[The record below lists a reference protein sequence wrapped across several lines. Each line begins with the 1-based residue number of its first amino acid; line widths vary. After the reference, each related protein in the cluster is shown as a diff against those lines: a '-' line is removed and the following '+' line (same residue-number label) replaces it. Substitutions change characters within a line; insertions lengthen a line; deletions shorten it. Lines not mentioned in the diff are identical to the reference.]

1 MNSQSKGGSGFDPDL
16 AAKIEALEKQQS
28 LQKRCPHCG
37 TSTTSQ
43 RLTCENCGNYFERGA
58 EQTAWDDKQAG
69 LTRAGNMTE
78 EEAQLAALKSYLVKR
93 VLAKCIDSVIVGS
106 VICLEFMTYF
116 GTVRAFNSMPQY
128 APLMLTLLCWGM
140 PVLVVITVLCYQAAF
155 EASPIQATPGKLA
168 LGLYVVD
175 TEGKQMRSEPLI
187 FKAFL
192 SALPAFGFAAVYL
205 YFFMAKWRFGLQLD
219 AVSTAV
225 FAISG
230 VAFFV
235 TFLSLHIILGPEKK
249 RQTIPDLL
257 TGILVQ
263 ERP

>member
-1 MNSQSKGGSGFDPDL
+1 MNSQPKGGSGFDPDL
-16 AAKIEALEKQQS
+16 AAKIEALEKQQA

-58 EQTAWDDKQAG
+58 EETVWDKQVG
-69 LTRAGNMTE
+69 LKVGNLTE
-78 EEAQLAALKSYLVKR
+78 EEAQLAALKSYLIKR
-93 VLAKCIDSVIVGS
+93 ILAKCIDSVIVGS
-106 VICLEFMTYF
+106 ILCLEFMTYF
-116 GTVRAFNSMPQY
+116 ATARAFNGMPQY
-128 APLMLTLLCWGM
+128 APLMLTILYWGM
-140 PVLVVITVLCYQAAF
+140 PILVVLTVLCYQAAF

-175 TEGKQMRSEPLI
+175 TDNKQMRSEPLI

-192 SALPAFGFAAVYL
+192 SALPAFGFGGVYL

-235 TFLSLHIILGPEKK
+235 TFLSLHIILGSEKK

-257 TGILVQ
+257 TGVLVQ
-263 ERP
+263 ERK